1 MLRTIAAGVAFC
13 CISFQALILSSS
25 PATSITMSRCTRSS
39 DGTRVCTTCPA
50 NGRSDNAATAPSPG
64 TLASLLAEGYE
75 IIQVG
80 VRGMVR
86 GGGTIILRKK
96 LSYTPTFICNLEP
109 FDSPVDKAFESC
121 RHDQVPCSLASDKYP

>member
-13 CISFQALILSSS
+13 CISFQELILSSS
-25 PATSITMSRCTRSS
+25 PAASITISRCTRST

-50 NGRSDNAATAPSPG
+50 NGRSDDAATAPSPG

-80 VRGMVR
+80 AREMLS
-86 GGGTIILRKK
+86 GGGTIVLRKK
-96 LSYTPTFICNLEP
+96 LSYMPTFICNLESI
-109 FDSPVDKAFESC
+109 DSPADEAFKSC
-121 RHDQVPCSLASDKYP
+121 RYDQVPCSLASDKYP